1 MSTYLVFGRSDYAE
15 PLRQL
20 GTLEAPDHADA
31 RERFGM
37 DVIELSL
44 LPEPEVVWVIHE
56 AAAE

>member
-20 GTLEAPDHADA
+20 GTLEAPEHADA
-31 RERFGM
+31 RERFGT

-44 LPEPEVVWVIHE
+44 LPEPEVVWVIRE